1 MKNKST
7 ALITI
12 LCIVF
17 VTGMAVLSTP
27 EDADAIPA
35 FARKYNMSCTT
46 CHAPFPRLKAYG
58 DEFAGNG
65 FVLADQDAPRYYV
78 GTGDDK
84 LSLIRDFPFAMRFE
98 GFISHHTETD
108 REVDLSTPYNIKLL
122 SGGAISDNVAYYLY
136 FFMSERG
143 EVAGLEDAFIMFNN
157 LFGTELDAYVG
168 QFQISDPLFKRELR
182 LTYDDFQ
189 IYRKK
194 VGESNLNLTYDR
206 GIMLTYG
213 FESGTDIIFEVLN
226 GAGLNH
232 ADDFRVYDT
241 DKYKN
246 VVGRISQDIG
256 ENLRLGVF
264 GFYGKE
270 GRTIEDTLTGPFF
283 STNKVWMAG
292 PDATISYKDVFEL
305 NLQYMERRDDNPMF
319 MSTIPDEEIETRGG
333 LIECNILPQGDRSP
347 WYFTGLFNYV
357 ESDVDINEYRTIT
370 GHIGHVFRTNMRF
383 IFENTYDIENEENRF
398 MVGVITAF

>member
-1 MKNKST
+1 MRNKSSIYI
-7 ALITI
+7 AL
-12 LCIVF
+12 LCICF
-17 VTGMAVLSTP
+17 VIGMSLFSFP
-27 EDADAIPA
+27 EDANAIPA

-46 CHAPFPRLKAYG
+46 CHAPIPRLKAYG
-58 DEFAGNG
+58 DDFAGNG
-65 FVLADQDAPRYYV
+65 FVLEDQDAPRYYV
-78 GTGDDK
+78 NTGDDK
-84 LSLIRDFPFAMRFE
+84 LDLIRDFPFAMRLE
-98 GFISHHTETD
+98 GFVAHRTETD
-108 REVDLSTPYNIKLL
+108 REVDFSTPYNIKLL
-122 SGGAISDNVAYYLY
+122 SGGAISDNIAYYLY

-157 LFGTELDAYVG
+157 LFGSELDAYIG

-213 FESGTDIIFEVLN
+213 FENGPDVIFEVLN
-226 GAGLNH
+226 GSGLNH

-246 VVGRISQDIG
+246 VAGRISQDIG
-256 ENLRLGVF
+256 EYFRLGVF

-270 GRTIEDTLTGPFF
+270 GQTINDTMASPYYA
-283 STNKVWMAG
+283 TNEVWMAG
-292 PDATISYKDVFEL
+292 PDATFSYGDVFEL
-305 NLQYMERRDDNPMF
+305 NLQYMERRDDNPSF
-319 MSTIPDEEIETRGG
+319 MQTTPAKEIETRGG
-333 LIECNILPQGDRSP
+333 LIEANILPQGDRSP

-357 ESDVDINEYRTIT
+357 ESDADPNEYRTIT
-370 GHIGHVFRTNMRF
+370 GHIGHVLKTNVRL
-383 IFENTYDIENEENRF
+383 ILENTYDIENEENRF